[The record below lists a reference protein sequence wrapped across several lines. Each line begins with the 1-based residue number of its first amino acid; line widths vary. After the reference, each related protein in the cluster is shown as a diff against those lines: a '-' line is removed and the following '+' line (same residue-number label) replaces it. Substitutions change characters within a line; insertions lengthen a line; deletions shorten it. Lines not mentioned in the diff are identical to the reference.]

1 MGQIQIKRRQ
11 KAPAPPVTDA
21 AVRAQL
27 AWAAGA
33 QQFEHRDPLYH
44 VTESFQQTFD
54 WIGKQHAQRL
64 GQQGSGGFSPAET
77 PEEGQP
83 AREERQSRDTSAQG
97 FYQAKDEQ
105 RQQAL
110 GRFSETAFQRGNL
123 AGAVIQGTGKMMLVS
138 CLKRTVGQSQPQKEQ
153 QKKLFEG
160 ASQQRNVPGHSPDQV
175 IFNRGFAHSAVGL
188 VVDTLRDARR
198 TVDSMADLAQGK
210 SEMGCGS
217 GADTLRTMYPFL
229 DDSRERGLLEQY
241 RQQLRTAGEGQERA
255 ALQNATARM
264 EALIEKKAQMK
275 LEFTNK
281 LRFLSDR
288 ATEALEVFS
297 QPGFSTALDQALREA
312 LGAEEPPPLEGEG
325 GGDGAASGP
334 GAGAPDGTETGPE
347 DGGAP
352 P

>member
-160 ASQQRNVPGHSPDQV
+160 ASQRRNVPGHSPDQV

-229 DDSRERGLLEQY
+229 DDSRERSLLEQY
-241 RQQLRTAGEGQERA
+241 RQQLAQAGDAGEKQV
-255 ALQNATARM
+255 LQNALARTRS
-264 EALIEKKAQMK
+264 LIDKKAQMK
-275 LEFTNK
+275 QEFIQK

-288 ATEALEVFS
+288 ATEALAEMEEAGFAEQVARALEQEEVP
-297 QPGFSTALDQALREA
+297 Q
-312 LGAEEPPPLEGEG
+312 EPPEPPEDG
-325 GGDGAASGP
+325 GGDGAA
-334 GAGAPDGTETGPE
+334 E
-347 DGGAP
+347 GGEAHGRN
-352 P
+352 

>member
-1 MGQIQIKRRQ
+1 MGQIQIKRSQ

-229 DDSRERGLLEQY
+229 DDSRERSLLEQY
-241 RQQLRTAGEGQERA
+241 RQQLAQAGDAGEKQV
-255 ALQNATARM
+255 LQNALARTRS
-264 EALIEKKAQMK
+264 LINKKAQMK
-275 LEFTNK
+275 QEFIQK

-288 ATEALEVFS
+288 ATEALAEMEEAGFAEQVARALEQEEVP
-297 QPGFSTALDQALREA
+297 Q
-312 LGAEEPPPLEGEG
+312 EPPEPPEDG
-325 GGDGAASGP
+325 GGDGAA
-334 GAGAPDGTETGPE
+334 E
-347 DGGAP
+347 GGEAHGRN
-352 P
+352 

>member
-138 CLKRTVGQSQPQKEQ
+138 CLSGRWGNPSP
-153 QKKLFEG
+153 KKNSRKSCLK
-160 ASQQRNVPGHSPDQV
+160 GHP
-175 IFNRGFAHSAVGL
+175 NSAMC
-188 VVDTLRDARR
+188 R
-198 TVDSMADLAQGK
+198 
-210 SEMGCGS
+210 
-217 GADTLRTMYPFL
+217 
-229 DDSRERGLLEQY
+229 
-241 RQQLRTAGEGQERA
+241 
-255 ALQNATARM
+255 ATAPIR
-264 EALIEKKAQMK
+264 
-275 LEFTNK
+275 
-281 LRFLSDR
+281 
-288 ATEALEVFS
+288 
-297 QPGFSTALDQALREA
+297 
-312 LGAEEPPPLEGEG
+312 
-325 GGDGAASGP
+325 
-334 GAGAPDGTETGPE
+334 
-347 DGGAP
+347 
-352 P
+352 

>member
-11 KAPAPPVTDA
+11 KAPVPPVTDA

-54 WIGKQHAQRL
+54 WIGKQHTQRL

-83 AREERQSRDTSAQG
+83 SREERQSRDTSAQG

-110 GRFSETAFQRGNL
+110 SRFSETAFQRGNL

-210 SEMGCGS
+210 GEMGCGS

-229 DDSRERGLLEQY
+229 DDSRERSLLEQY
-241 RQQLRTAGEGQERA
+241 RQQLDQAGDAGEKQV
-255 ALQNATARM
+255 LQNALARTRS
-264 EALIEKKAQMK
+264 LIDKKAQMK
-275 LEFTNK
+275 QEFIQK

-288 ATEALEVFS
+288 ATEALAEMEEAGFAEQVARALEQEEVP
-297 QPGFSTALDQALREA
+297 Q
-312 LGAEEPPPLEGEG
+312 EPPEPPEDG
-325 GGDGAASGP
+325 GGDGAA
-334 GAGAPDGTETGPE
+334 E
-347 DGGAP
+347 GGEAHGRN
-352 P
+352 

>member
-198 TVDSMADLAQGK
+198 TVDSMADLAQGQ

-229 DDSRERGLLEQY
+229 DDSRERSLLEQY
-241 RQQLRTAGEGQERA
+241 RQQLAQAGDAGEKQV
-255 ALQNATARM
+255 LQNALARTRS
-264 EALIEKKAQMK
+264 LINKKAQMK
-275 LEFTNK
+275 QEFIQK

-288 ATEALEVFS
+288 ATEALAEMEEAGFAEQVARALEQEEVP
-297 QPGFSTALDQALREA
+297 Q
-312 LGAEEPPPLEGEG
+312 EPPAPPEDG
-325 GGDGAASGP
+325 GGDGAA
-334 GAGAPDGTETGPE
+334 E
-347 DGGAP
+347 GGEAHGRN
-352 P
+352 

>member
-64 GQQGSGGFSPAET
+64 GQQGSGGFSPTET

-110 GRFSETAFQRGNL
+110 GRFSETVFQRGNL

-229 DDSRERGLLEQY
+229 DDSRERSLLEQY
-241 RQQLRTAGEGQERA
+241 RQQLAQAGDAGEKQV
-255 ALQNATARM
+255 LQNALARTRS
-264 EALIEKKAQMK
+264 LIDKKAQMK
-275 LEFTNK
+275 QEFIQK

-288 ATEALEVFS
+288 ATEALAEMEEAGFAEQVARALEQEEVP
-297 QPGFSTALDQALREA
+297 Q
-312 LGAEEPPPLEGEG
+312 EPPEPPEDG
-325 GGDGAASGP
+325 GGDGAA
-334 GAGAPDGTETGPE
+334 E
-347 DGGAP
+347 GGEAHGRN
-352 P
+352 

>member
-229 DDSRERGLLEQY
+229 DDSRERSLLEQY
-241 RQQLRTAGEGQERA
+241 RQQLAQAGDAGEKQV
-255 ALQNATARM
+255 LQNALARTRS
-264 EALIEKKAQMK
+264 LINKKAQMK
-275 LEFTNK
+275 QEFIQK

-288 ATEALEVFS
+288 ATEALAEMEEAGFAEQVARALEQEEVP
-297 QPGFSTALDQALREA
+297 Q
-312 LGAEEPPPLEGEG
+312 EPPEPPEDG
-325 GGDGAASGP
+325 GGDGAAEGVEAH
-334 GAGAPDGTETGPE
+334 GRN
-347 DGGAP
+347 
-352 P
+352 

>member
-64 GQQGSGGFSPAET
+64 GQQGSGGFCWRRRRRK
-77 PEEGQP
+77 G
-83 AREERQSRDTSAQG
+83 SRPGRSGKAGGTSAQG

-229 DDSRERGLLEQY
+229 DDSRERSLLEQY
-241 RQQLRTAGEGQERA
+241 RQQLAQAGDAGEKQV
-255 ALQNATARM
+255 LQNALARTRS
-264 EALIEKKAQMK
+264 LINKKAQMK
-275 LEFTNK
+275 QEFIQK

-288 ATEALEVFS
+288 ATEALAEMEEV
-297 QPGFSTALDQALREA
+297 GFAEQVARALEQE
-312 LGAEEPPPLEGEG
+312 EVPQEPPEPPEDG
-325 GGDGAASGP
+325 GGDGAA
-334 GAGAPDGTETGPE
+334 E
-347 DGGAP
+347 GGEAHGRN
-352 P
+352 